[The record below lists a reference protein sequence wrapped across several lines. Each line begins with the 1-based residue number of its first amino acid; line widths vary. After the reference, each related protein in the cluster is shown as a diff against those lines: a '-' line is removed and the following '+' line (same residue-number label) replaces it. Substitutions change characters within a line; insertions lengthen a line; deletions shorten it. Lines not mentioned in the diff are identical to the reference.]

1 MVLDPPLHLPYHI
14 FGDVSVA
21 EKIEKGLGVVELGAG
36 FGGIEYVQGALTADA
51 ELLGQK
57 RHDSAYLIPHQKV
70 TQHRYYIL

>member
-1 MVLDPPLHLPYHI
+1 MVLDPSLHLPYHI

-21 EKIEKGLGVVELGAG
+21 EKVEKGHGVVELGAG

-57 RHDSAYLIPHQKV
+57 RHDPAYLIPHQKV